1 MFCRYDFGK
10 LSCHGKRLGED
21 VVKMECVQLTLR
33 EILECYESS
42 RKSGC
47 LKSYEP
53 KFSEAIRDKV
63 SKCNIELTDS
73 DQEQLEIEITNLYRK
88 VTRFWQKSVKER
100 KKYDLNSVWLSYKLS
115 NNVSTSELIPL
126 DESKGRTK
134 KPLNDVSERQKYR
147 RIKRLTDLVTE
158 LAQEENTEIPYMLG
172 LILHAKYYETD
183 RRLAHI
189 SNLLMNLEENIKM
202 VDLPVAS
209 KIKNS
214 CNLGREKY
222 QTLKNSLEFN
232 RVKCLPTWKEL
243 RAYEKNITPT
253 ITAIPD
259 HMGVSVNYHDALQ
272 MTARTILSGL
282 DLQNNAQDLIME
294 VKDGVDGSGSHSI
307 FNQKGMCL
315 IIKSNFYMFVISTMQ
330 C

>member
-1 MFCRYDFGK
+1 M
-10 LSCHGKRLGED
+10 
-21 VVKMECVQLTLR
+21 KMECVQLTLR

-42 RKSGC
+42 RKSGY

-100 KKYDLNSVWLSYKLS
+100 KKYDFNSVWLSYKLS

-158 LAQEENTEIPYMLG
+158 LAQEENTEILYMLG
-172 LILHAKYYETD
+172 LIFRAK
-183 RRLAHI
+183 
-189 SNLLMNLEENIKM
+189 
-202 VDLPVAS
+202 
-209 KIKNS
+209 
-214 CNLGREKY
+214 
-222 QTLKNSLEFN
+222 Q
-232 RVKCLPTWKEL
+232 
-243 RAYEKNITPT
+243 
-253 ITAIPD
+253 
-259 HMGVSVNYHDALQ
+259 
-272 MTARTILSGL
+272 
-282 DLQNNAQDLIME
+282 
-294 VKDGVDGSGSHSI
+294 
-307 FNQKGMCL
+307 
-315 IIKSNFYMFVISTMQ
+315 
-330 C
+330 